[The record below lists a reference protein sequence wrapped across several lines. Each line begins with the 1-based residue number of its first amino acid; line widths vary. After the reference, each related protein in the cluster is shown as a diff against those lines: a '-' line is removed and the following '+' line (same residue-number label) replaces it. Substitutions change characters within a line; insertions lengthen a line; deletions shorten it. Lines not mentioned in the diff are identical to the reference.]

1 MARNPRVSSCFVSQL
16 AANFDD
22 MSRSS
27 ASLCRPSNSRSERG
41 GSTGGSSFLGCC
53 SSFFSSSIHHLRYE
67 QLLRASVEELVER
80 FGHEARLRS
89 DELLGSSANRT
100 SDCVAGLV
108 FQHVLALKDDATRT
122 VEQMPHRVQLH
133 LLLLRTNRLHLGNS

>member
-1 MARNPRVSSCFVSQL
+1 MARNPRVSSCFVSQF

-41 GSTGGSSFLGCC
+41 GSTGRSSFLGCC
-53 SSFFSSSIHHLRYE
+53 SSFFSSSIH
-67 QLLRASVEELVER
+67 QPVER

-108 FQHVLALKDDATRT
+108 FQHVLALKPDTDGT
-122 VEQMPHRVQLH
+122 VEQVPHRVQLH
-133 LLLLRTNRLHLGNS
+133 LLLLRTNRLHLGNSV